1 MIERQTING
10 RPATVAYMSAAF
22 EPVDAQAAE
31 LAQLPLFARQIPFKS
46 NR

>member
-1 MIERQTING
+1 M
-10 RPATVAYMSAAF
+10 MSAVTAAF
-22 EPVDAQAAE
+22 FDGG